1 MLRIK
6 SLSRL
11 LNSTKMGG
19 GFKKTN
25 EQGLVFA
32 GDGYVRAK
40 EKGSQL
46 FGYPLC
52 HHPSGKS
59 E

>member
-1 MLRIK
+1 MK
-6 SLSRL
+6 AEGES
-11 LNSTKMGG
+11 GG
-19 GFKKTN
+19 R
-25 EQGLVFA
+25 QGLMKMKRNALQGFVLA
-32 GDGYVRAK
+32 SNGYVRAK

>member
-1 MLRIK
+1 MVASIK
-6 SLSRL
+6 NKRA
-11 LNSTKMGG
+11 T
-19 GFKKTN
+19 
-25 EQGLVFA
+25 GLVCA
-32 GDGYVRAK
+32 GDGYVWAK